1 MKYYLSIGS
10 NIEPV
15 KNIIF
20 SIKELKDILAD
31 INISNTYVTPSI
43 GFEGPEFLNLIISGN
58 TELSLEQLN
67 ALLKVIEDNA
77 GRDRTVKKFD
87 SRTLDIDI
95 VLAVEEGAIIYKSD
109 EIKKYS
115 FVNVPLHD
123 IYEEEASILMIEK
136 DSLVISEDN
145 QEILKC
151 I

>member
-20 SIKELKDILAD
+20 SIKELKKILTD

-58 TELSLEQLN
+58 AELSLEQLN

-95 VLAVEEGAIIYKSD
+95 VLAIKEGVIIYKSD

>member
-20 SIKELKDILAD
+20 SIKELEKILTN

>member
-20 SIKELKDILAD
+20 SIKELKEILAD
-31 INISNTYVTPSI
+31 INVSNTYVTPSV

-123 IYEEEASILMIEK
+123 IYEEEVSILMIEK
-136 DSLVISEDN
+136 DSLAISEDN

>member
-20 SIKELKDILAD
+20 SIKELKEILAD
-31 INISNTYVTPSI
+31 INISNTYITPSI

>member
-1 MKYYLSIGS
+1 MKYYLSVGS

-20 SIKELKDILAD
+20 SIKELKEILTD

-67 ALLKVIEDNA
+67 VMLKVIEDNA

-123 IYEEEASILMIEK
+123 IYEEEASILMIDK

-145 QEILKC
+145 EEILKC

>member
-20 SIKELKDILAD
+20 SIKELKEILTD

-58 TELSLEQLN
+58 TKLSLEQLN

>member
-20 SIKELKDILAD
+20 SIKELKEILAD
-31 INISNTYVTPSI
+31 INISNTYVAPSI

>member
-20 SIKELKDILAD
+20 SIKELKEILTN

-67 ALLKVIEDNA
+67 TMLKVIEDNA

-123 IYEEEASILMIEK
+123 IYEEEASILMIDK

>member
-15 KNIIF
+15 TNIIF
-20 SIKELKDILAD
+20 SIKELKEILTD

>member
-20 SIKELKDILAD
+20 SIKELKEILTD

-58 TELSLEQLN
+58 TELSLEELN

-77 GRDRTVKKFD
+77 GRDRAVKKFD

-136 DSLVISEDN
+136 DSLAISEDN

>member
-20 SIKELKDILAD
+20 SIKELKEILTD

-58 TELSLEQLN
+58 TELSLEELN

-123 IYEEEASILMIEK
+123 IYEEETSILMIEK

>member
-20 SIKELKDILAD
+20 SIKELKEILTD

-67 ALLKVIEDNA
+67 ALLKVMEDNA

>member
-10 NIEPV
+10 NIEPL

-20 SIKELKDILAD
+20 SIKELKEILSD

-136 DSLVISEDN
+136 DSLVISENN